1 MYWNKNSLL
10 IPCKSYSSWIVTLDV
25 LKFDS
30 LYISIF
36 AVELNSNIRC
46 IEIPK
51 NDVYGAN
58 NLRWIVTL
66 DVLKCSYLSSIMLY
80 LALNS
85 NIRCIEIIPVNRILN
100 QLACWIVTLDV
111 LKCTWCYTRYC
122 GRNCWIVTLDVLKY
136 IEHFENNR

>member
-1 MYWNKNSLL
+1 MYWNL
-10 IPCKSYSSWIVTLDV
+10 ISAIKFCGVSGWIVTLDV

-66 DVLKCSYLSSIMLY
+66 DVLKWPL
-80 LALNS
+80 
-85 NIRCIEIIPVNRILN
+85 EK
-100 QLACWIVTLDV
+100 D
-111 LKCTWCYTRYC
+111 
-122 GRNCWIVTLDVLKY
+122 
-136 IEHFENNR
+136 